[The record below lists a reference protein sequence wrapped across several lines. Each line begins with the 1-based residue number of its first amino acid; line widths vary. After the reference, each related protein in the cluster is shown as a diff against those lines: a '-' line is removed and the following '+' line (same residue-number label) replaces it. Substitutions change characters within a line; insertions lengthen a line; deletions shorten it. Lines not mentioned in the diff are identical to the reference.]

1 MNMNT
6 FTDSSKYPLPKG
18 IAFKQEGKMLILC
31 LSEEGVTANMQKD
44 SCAFEG
50 WALCL
55 LANNRDSYEK
65 IRIERTPVS
74 NFGDTNDRPSSKHGH
89 YYRFLYRAYQFK
101 KNFPDLVE
109 ITPSI
114 EDVFNIEEFKSWILN
129 YPLGKVHESE
139 KTNVNAESHLE
150 RRILE
155 LMTPCFD
162 YCDEQLPVGLFY
174 KEIGIKTSRTS
185 RGLSQ
190 IDLWSVKQG
199 SLTIYELKNDENVSV
214 GIISEL
220 MFYSNVM
227 NDLRLHTFNY
237 PETLESQSNNYR
249 HCKSLAK
256 DIKKERIRS
265 IEGVLLANNLHP
277 RITPAVINLM
287 NNNTSGVKY
296 SYISVDDFIE
306 ALSK

>member
-1 MNMNT
+1 MST
-6 FTDSSKYPLPKG
+6 ITDSGHYRLPEG
-18 IAFKQEGKMLILC
+18 ISFEQVGKKLILH
-31 LSEEGVTANMQKD
+31 LSEEGLTSNMQKD
-44 SCAFEG
+44 TCAFEG
-50 WALCL
+50 WALCI
-55 LANNRDSYEK
+55 LANNPETYEK
-65 IRIERTPVS
+65 VRIDWTPVS
-74 NFGDTNDRPSSKHGH
+74 DFGGTNDRPSIKHGH
-89 YYRFLYRAYQFK
+89 YYRFLYRADKFK

-114 EDVFNIEEFKSWILN
+114 EEVFNIEEFKSWVLN
-129 YPLGKVHESE
+129 YPLGEVHESE

-155 LMTPCFD
+155 LMIPCFD

-199 SLTIYELKNDENVSV
+199 TLTIYELKNDVNVSV

-237 PETLESQSNNYR
+237 PETLVLQTNNYR
-249 HCKSLAK
+249 HCKSLAE

-277 RITPAVINLM
+277 RITPAVLNLM

-296 SYISVDDFIE
+296 SYTSVDDFIE

>member
-1 MNMNT
+1 MST
-6 FTDSSKYPLPKG
+6 ITDAGHYRLPEG
-18 IAFKQEGKMLILC
+18 ISFEQVGKKLILH
-31 LSEEGVTANMQKD
+31 LSEGGLTSNMQKD
-44 SCAFEG
+44 ICAFEG
-50 WALCL
+50 WALCI
-55 LANNRDSYEK
+55 LANNPDTYEK
-65 IRIERTPVS
+65 VRIDWTPVS
-74 NFGDTNDRPSSKHGH
+74 DFGGTNDCPRSKHGH
-89 YYRFLYRAYQFK
+89 YYRFLYRAYKFK

-109 ITPSI
+109 ITPAI
-114 EDVFNIEEFKSWILN
+114 EEVFNIEEFKSWVLN
-129 YPLGKVHESE
+129 YPLGEVHKSG
-139 KTNVNAESHLE
+139 KTNINAESHLE

-155 LMTPCFD
+155 LMIPCFD

-174 KEIGIKTSRTS
+174 KGIGVKTSRTS

-199 SLTIYELKNDENVSV
+199 TLTIYELKNDVNVSV

-237 PETLESQSNNYR
+237 PETLVLQTNNYR
-249 HCKSLAK
+249 HCKSLAE

-277 RITPAVINLM
+277 RITPAVLNLM

>member
-1 MNMNT
+1 MST
-6 FTDSSKYPLPKG
+6 ITDAGHYRLPEG
-18 IAFKQEGKMLILC
+18 ISFEQVGKKLILH
-31 LSEEGVTANMQKD
+31 LSEEGLTSNMQKD
-44 SCAFEG
+44 TCAFEG
-50 WALCL
+50 WALCI
-55 LANNRDSYEK
+55 LANNPDTYEK
-65 IRIERTPVS
+65 VRIDWTPVS
-74 NFGDTNDRPSSKHGH
+74 DFGSTNDRPSIKHGH
-89 YYRFLYRAYQFK
+89 YYRFLYRAYKFK

-114 EDVFNIEEFKSWILN
+114 EEVFNIEEFKSWVLN
-129 YPLGKVHESE
+129 YPLGEVHKSG

-155 LMTPCFD
+155 LMIPCFD
-162 YCDEQLPVGLFY
+162 YCDEQLPVGLFH

-199 SLTIYELKNDENVSV
+199 TLTIYELKNDVNVSV

-237 PETLESQSNNYR
+237 PGTLVLQTNNYR
-249 HCKSLAK
+249 HCKSLAE

-265 IEGVLLANNLHP
+265 IEGLFLANNLHP
-277 RITPAVINLM
+277 RITPAVLNLM
-287 NNNTSGVKY
+287 NNNTSGIKY